1 MHISK
6 MLRATIVG
14 GALAIGGAA
23 IGIAG
28 AAAAPTSSTPTP
40 STTPSTAPAPA
51 QKPSTPPKGHCPNMG
66 SGSSG
71 GAYSGPPPSSGS
83 TAGYAGPGA
92 GATYQ

>member
-6 MLRATIVG
+6 MLRATMIA
-14 GALAIGGAA
+14 GALATGGAA

-28 AAAAPTSSTPTP
+28 AAAAPTTSTPTTP
-40 STTPSTAPAPA
+40 TTPTTP
-51 QKPSTPPKGHCPNMG
+51 QKQATPMKHPCPNMG

-71 GAYSGPPPSSGS
+71 GSYTGPEPGSSS
-83 TAGYAGPGA
+83 AAGYEGPGA